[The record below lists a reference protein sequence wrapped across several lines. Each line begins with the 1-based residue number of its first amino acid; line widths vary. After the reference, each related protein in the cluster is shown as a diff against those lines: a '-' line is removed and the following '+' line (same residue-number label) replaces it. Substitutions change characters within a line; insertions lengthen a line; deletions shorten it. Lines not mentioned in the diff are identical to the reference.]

1 LTDQDILDFVS
12 ASLKKISDLE
22 LLLFLRAAPGQ
33 RWTVPDLVREL
44 RSSAS
49 TVEGA
54 LAQLS
59 VSRLVVEAEPGVFA
73 LAAGTPEREALL
85 AALDTLYRER
95 PFTLISFMVE
105 QASAPL
111 KSFSDAFKFKD

>member
-1 LTDQDILDFVS
+1 MTDKDILDFVS

-22 LLLFLRAAPGQ
+22 LLLFLRAAPG
-33 RWTVPDLVREL
+33 RSWTLPELVREL
-44 RSSAS
+44 RSSAL
-49 TVEGA
+49 TVDGA

-59 VSRLVVEAEPGVFA
+59 ASRLVMETEPGVFT
-73 LAAGTPEREALL
+73 LASATPEREAIL